1 MNAIKTLREAN
12 KIAANLG
19 LVRGKGT
26 YNGDAFWTRPGSS
39 AIITRNRL
47 AELAG
52 LV

>member
-1 MNAIKTLREAN
+1 MNSITIATAN
-12 KIAANLG
+12 RIAHQMG

-26 YNGDAFWTRPGSS
+26 YNGTAYWTRPGSS
-39 AIITRNRL
+39 AIITIGRL